1 MNQQL
6 ESPCLQAGE
15 YVNFGIIEGFF
26 GQAWSWADR
35 LVWAK
40 FLATIGGNLYIYA
53 PKKDPFLRRRWREPI
68 DPQHFAQLRDCRAA
82 YRKAGVGFGVGIT
95 PFDLQHGLSP
105 SDRVALQRKI
115 TQLNTL
121 ELDHLAILFD
131 DMRGDF
137 PGLAA
142 AQLEIIH
149 LITDISN
156 AQKFSICPTYYSDDP
171 VLEKVFGDRPQDYW
185 DTLRSIDSNIDIFWT
200 GEKVCSQEYSPAHLA
215 AAKERFDR
223 PVLLWDNYPVNDGQ
237 RLTTR
242 LHFHNLGQRNASIQ
256 DGCAGQLMNPMNQ
269 PWLSR
274 IPVATMARVHQARSK
289 TPPADC
295 IPEIRE
301 LAAADLA
308 DLMIRDAQ
316 QFASVGLD
324 GMTETDRAA
333 LARQYSQCHD
343 PMAIEIVDWLNGKY
357 AFDPNCLTD

>member
-1 MNQQL
+1 M
-6 ESPCLQAGE
+6 SFT
-15 YVNFGIIEGFF
+15 FGIIEGFF
-26 GQAWSWADR
+26 GKTWSWADR

-40 FLATIGGNLYIYA
+40 FLGSIGGNLYIYA
-53 PKKDPFLRRRWREPI
+53 PKKDPWLRRRWREPI
-68 DPQHFAQLRDCRAA
+68 DHQHLAQLSDCRAA
-82 YRKAGVGFGVGIT
+82 YRSAGVGFGVGIT

-105 SDRVALQRKI
+105 ADREALQSKI

-121 ELDHLAILFD
+121 KLDHLAILFD

-142 AQLEIIH
+142 AQLAIID
-149 LITDISN
+149 LITNISN

-185 DTLRSIDSNIDIFWT
+185 DTLRSLDANIDIFWT
-200 GEKVCSQEYSPAHLA
+200 GEKVCSQAYSPTHLA
-215 AAKERFDR
+215 TVQARFDR
-223 PVLLWDNYPVNDGQ
+223 PVLLWDNYPVNDGK
-237 RLTTR
+237 RLTTK
-242 LHFHNLGQRNASIQ
+242 LHFHNLGQRDASMQ

-274 IPVATMARVHQARSK
+274 IPVATMARVHRGGSK

-295 IPEIRE
+295 APEIQE
-301 LAAADLA
+301 LAPAELA
-308 DLMIRDAQ
+308 ELLIRDAQ
-316 QFASVGLD
+316 RFALVGLD
-324 GMTETDRAA
+324 GIAEADRADI
-333 LARQYSQCHD
+333 LRQYSQWKD

>member
-1 MNQQL
+1 M
-6 ESPCLQAGE
+6 SFT
-15 YVNFGIIEGFF
+15 FGIIEGFF

-68 DPQHFAQLRDCRAA
+68 APQHFAQLRDCRLA
-82 YRKAGVGFGVGIT
+82 YRSAGVEFGVGIT
-95 PFDLQHGLSP
+95 PFDLQHELSP
-105 SDRVALQRKI
+105 ADRSALHNKI
-115 TQLNTL
+115 TQLNEL

-137 PGLAA
+137 PDLAA
-142 AQLEIIH
+142 IQLEIIDF
-149 LITDISN
+149 IINISN

-185 DTLRSIDSNIDIFWT
+185 DTLRSLDPSIDIFWT

-215 AAKERFDR
+215 ATQERFDR

-237 RLTTR
+237 RLTTKV
-242 LHFHNLGQRNASIQ
+242 HFHDIGQRDARIK

-269 PWLSR
+269 PLLSR
-274 IPVATMARVHQARSK
+274 IAVATMARVHQLASK
-289 TPPADC
+289 TPPSDC
-295 IPEIRE
+295 HTEIKKF
-301 LAAADLA
+301 AAADLA
-308 DLMIRDAQ
+308 KLMIRDAQ
-316 QFASVGLD
+316 QFAVVGLD
-324 GMTETDRAA
+324 GMNKEDCVT